1 MLILT
6 RKVEEA
12 VIIGGNIKVKVLG
25 VGQGRVKLGFE
36 APDEVEILRQEL
48 LERKEQADARAG

>member
-48 LERKEQADARAG
+48 VKEQADARAG